1 MTITSTL
8 CINSSKLQMTPK
20 QIVGCKSE
28 VDKYYDNQEC
38 LLKSF
43 AEMDEV
49 TKRGGYVPTTT
60 QVRVIHKLVQKLF
73 HYIHKLQIYARKVF
87 TKLKFMTD
95 T

>member
-1 MTITSTL
+1 MTITSTF
-8 CINSSKLQMTPK
+8 CINSSKFQTTPK
-20 QIVGCKSE
+20 KIVGCKSE
-28 VDKYYDNQEC
+28 IDKYYDNQES

-73 HYIHKLQIYARKVF
+73 HYIHKLQIYVTYFF
-87 TKLKFMTD
+87 TILKFMTN